1 MQTVKV
7 RSDIPKAQNF
17 FHSFFRDLLLFLI
30 ILLIIASTNRWENM
44 PVFTTKSLVEIQ
56 MHLPVGKSFSKL
68 MCTKFFF
75 FYSKNIYLVPVM
87 CYAQGNI
94 MMIRNKRKHLG
105 AQWLEHRPGGQG
117 RRVQVP
123 TPAGIGCL
131 PLGNH

>member
-75 FYSKNIYLVPVM
+75 FLFK
-87 CYAQGNI
+87 
-94 MMIRNKRKHLG
+94 KHLFG
-105 AQWLEHRPGGQG
+105 ACYVLCTGQHNDD
-117 RRVQVP
+117 
-123 TPAGIGCL
+123 TK
-131 PLGNH
+131 